1 MDLAYSN
8 QDHLFA
14 RLCNFQVN
22 ITVIPF
28 SNIPR
33 ARFQNPFFRYCA
45 TGRRIL
51 TVTYSNKGNQGNHEY
66 AVIAGLNVWD
76 FVLNTE
82 EIFYMS
88 YGCGESLGN
97 VISWLA
103 VRNEV
108 HGKITLHSPATCRE
122 HTGEDYYN
130 TLATFLYIKSIF
142 VRILLLVLVVG
153 CLVFIPL
160 H

>member
-1 MDLAYSN
+1 M
-8 QDHLFA
+8 LFL
-14 RLCNFQVN
+14 RSFD
-22 ITVIPF
+22 
-28 SNIPR
+28 
-33 ARFQNPFFRYCA
+33 
-45 TGRRIL
+45 TGRGNL
-51 TVTYSNKGNQGNHEY
+51 TVTYSDKGNEGNHEY

-76 FVLNTE
+76 FVVNTE
-82 EIFYMS
+82 EIVYMS
-88 YGCGESLGN
+88 YGCSESLGN

-122 HTGEDYYN
+122 HTGEDYFN
-130 TLATFLYIKSIF
+130 KLATFLYIKSIF

>member
-1 MDLAYSN
+1 M
-8 QDHLFA
+8 LFL
-14 RLCNFQVN
+14 RSFD
-22 ITVIPF
+22 
-28 SNIPR
+28 
-33 ARFQNPFFRYCA
+33 
-45 TGRRIL
+45 TGRGIL
-51 TVTYSNKGNQGNHEY
+51 TVTYSDKGNEANHGY

-76 FVLNTE
+76 FVVNTE
-82 EIFYMS
+82 EIVYMS
-88 YGCGESLGN
+88 YGCSESLGN
-97 VISWLA
+97 VISWLT

-108 HGKITLHSPATCRE
+108 NGNITLHSPATCRE

-130 TLATFLYIKSIF
+130 KLATFLYIKSIF

>member
-1 MDLAYSN
+1 M
-8 QDHLFA
+8 LFL
-14 RLCNFQVN
+14 RSFD
-22 ITVIPF
+22 
-28 SNIPR
+28 
-33 ARFQNPFFRYCA
+33 
-45 TGRRIL
+45 TGRGIL
-51 TVTYSNKGNQGNHEY
+51 TVTYSDKGNEGNHEY

-76 FVLNTE
+76 FVVNTE
-82 EIFYMS
+82 EIVYMS
-88 YGCGESLGN
+88 YGCSVSLGN

-108 HGKITLHSPATCRE
+108 NGNITLHSPATCRE

>member
-1 MDLAYSN
+1 M
-8 QDHLFA
+8 LFL
-14 RLCNFQVN
+14 RSFD
-22 ITVIPF
+22 
-28 SNIPR
+28 
-33 ARFQNPFFRYCA
+33 
-45 TGRRIL
+45 TGRGNL
-51 TVTYSNKGNQGNHEY
+51 TVTYSDKGNEGNHEY

-76 FVLNTE
+76 FVVNTE
-82 EIFYMS
+82 EIVYMS
-88 YGCGESLGN
+88 YGCSESLGN
-97 VISWLA
+97 VISWLT

-108 HGKITLHSPATCRE
+108 NGNITLHSPATCRE

>member
-1 MDLAYSN
+1 M
-8 QDHLFA
+8 LFL
-14 RLCNFQVN
+14 RSFD
-22 ITVIPF
+22 
-28 SNIPR
+28 
-33 ARFQNPFFRYCA
+33 
-45 TGRRIL
+45 TGRGIL
-51 TVTYSNKGNQGNHEY
+51 TVTYSDKGNGANREY
-66 AVIAGLNVWD
+66 VVIAGLNVWD
-76 FVLNTE
+76 FVVNTE

-88 YGCGESLGN
+88 YGCSERLGN

-108 HGKITLHSPATCRE
+108 NGNITLHSPTTCRE